1 MIGTGGMLLDL
12 PLFRR
17 SSPRYTIS
25 IQGAENRKRR
35 CPMDERNDDVMMGAM
50 LVLVGAILGAGAAL
64 LMAPQSGRR
73 TRKDIARYA
82 RKTSRKLEGAA
93 GEVVERVAEMADAVE
108 EKAEELL
115 EKGKDL
121 SVESREVVLGALNE
135 GQQRLGRQRD
145 RLAKLL
151 G

>member
-1 MIGTGGMLLDL
+1 
-12 PLFRR
+12 
-17 SSPRYTIS
+17 
-25 IQGAENRKRR
+25 
-35 CPMDERNDDVMMGAM
+35 MDERNDGMVTGAM

-64 LMAPQSGRR
+64 LFAPQSGRK
-73 TRKDIARYA
+73 TRRDISRYA
-82 RKTSRKLEGAA
+82 RKTGKLVEGVA
-93 GEVVERVAEMADAVE
+93 GEVVGSVVGMADAVE
-108 EKAEELL
+108 EKAEEFL

-121 SVESREVVLGALNE
+121 SKESLEAVLDALND

>member
-1 MIGTGGMLLDL
+1 MPAAL

-17 SSPRYTIS
+17 ASTGYTTTRG
-25 IQGAENRKRR
+25 QGSETRNRRW
-35 CPMDERNDDVMMGAM
+35 PMDERNDGVVTGAM

-64 LMAPQSGRR
+64 LFAPQSGRK
-73 TRKDIARYA
+73 TRRDISRYA
-82 RKTSRKLEGAA
+82 RKTGKLVEGVA
-93 GEVVERVAEMADAVE
+93 GEVVGSVGGMADAVE
-108 EKAEELL
+108 EKAEEFL

-121 SVESREVVLGALNE
+121 SKESLEAVLDALND

>member
-1 MIGTGGMLLDL
+1 
-12 PLFRR
+12 
-17 SSPRYTIS
+17 
-25 IQGAENRKRR
+25 
-35 CPMDERNDDVMMGAM
+35 MDERNDNVMMGALL
-50 LVLVGAILGAGAAL
+50 LVAGAFIGAGAAL
-64 LMAPQSGRR
+64 LFAPQAGRE

-82 RKTSRKLEGAA
+82 RKTSRKVEGVA
-93 GEVVERVAEMADAVE
+93 GEVVGSVAGMADAVE

-121 SVESREVVLGALNE
+121 SKESREAVLAALNE
-135 GQQRLGRQRD
+135 GQERLGRQRD